1 MLLFVCDALW
11 RSRRKNFRFVEL
23 KTVDFWE
30 LMERREW
37 FTLGQRFGWTI
48 QEIFSPMHCFT
59 VPTSIALCYRPLYSY
74 FPIIISSSLW
84 IKNLTKKQLLRM
96 HNGTNGEGTVVFWLF
111 SKVSVQRDYNFH
123 IDIMEN
129 WIKWRREIYYFFV
142 LAQLNLQ
149 IEKKNPS
156 HRFNRASTKSTSLK
170 IELND
175 WRRSY
180 QKRIAKFP

>member
-11 RSRRKNFRFVEL
+11 RSRRKNLRFVEL

-48 QEIFSPMHCFT
+48 REIFSPMHCFT

-129 WIKWRREIYYFFV
+129 RIKWRREIYYFFV
-142 LAQLNLQ
+142 LESSNW
-149 IEKKNPS
+149 KKNPS